1 MSRDI
6 QNEFKLTWLAF
17 CWVKEL
23 EAEAV
28 DIPVER
34 SDMPVGAVIPVCMA
48 EELADIWVT
57 PCIDPPYYE
66 VKITNYCFLWDN
78 NF

>member
-1 MSRDI
+1 MTRDI

-23 EAEAV
+23 GAEPV

-34 SDMPVGAVIPVCMA
+34 SDIPVGAVIPVCMV
-48 EELADIWVT
+48 EEVADIWVT
-57 PCIDPPYYE
+57 SCIDPPYYE
-66 VKITNYCFLWDN
+66 VKINKLLF
-78 NF
+78 FVG